1 MSSKR
6 KRRGPPRVKP
16 NGFEAEIEE
25 IALRISD
32 LARRV
37 FLSRPYSRD
46 VVRSLPPLDLRWPL
60 DFRGRADEDRVAGRR
75 VLEELTRHIDDAIL
89 GHAAFRPG
97 RVYCFFCESSDCE
110 HAAPRTP
117 RDVFAGFGQTGQP
130 EWKPFLDLAIAR
142 RLEGVDRLSEGTSRP
157 IQLLMGKAEL
167 VGDRLEAF
175 SRGDRAYDL
184 RGQLALGY
192 FQQPS
197 GESGSER
204 FAVTLQLVRSST
216 RSRAVRLGLNVLG
229 RLPDGRD
236 VRELLDGPRDLTF
249 LELVHDA
256 GGRLARINQDLKRR
270 RPKER
275 GACAAEAAERLLR
288 DMAQGF
294 GRRRRRRIWRTEHAR
309 ERARD
314 KERPTGMARSDLAAA
329 KPERSFRDR
338 REKTFIVLG
347 PKGRVHVFSDEGLHV
362 TSLQLDRKSLD
373 ARIEKK
379 RWRPLEPAE
388 FRGVLE
394 RAEATFRAASPAPDG
409 DDEPL

>member
-1 MSSKR
+1 MTSKR
-6 KRRGPPRVKP
+6 KRRGPPTAKP
-16 NGFEAEIEE
+16 PDFEAEMEE

-32 LARRV
+32 LARRI

-46 VVRSLPPLDLRWPL
+46 VVRSLPPVDLRWSL
-60 DFRGRADEDRVAGRR
+60 DFRGRAEEDRAAGRR
-75 VLEELTRHIDDAIL
+75 ALEELTRHIDDAIL

-130 EWKPFLDLAIAR
+130 EWRPFLDLAIDR
-142 RLEGVDRLSEGTSRP
+142 RLEGVDRLSEGSSRP
-157 IQLLMGKAEL
+157 IQLLMEKAEL

-184 RGQLALGY
+184 RGQLTLGY
-192 FQQPS
+192 FHQS
-197 GESGSER
+197 NGNGCSER

-249 LELVHDA
+249 LDLVHDA

-275 GACAAEAAERLLR
+275 IDRAAEAADKLLK

-309 ERARD
+309 ERARE
-314 KERPTGMARSDLAAA
+314 KERPTGMARSDLASA
-329 KPERSFRDR
+329 KPDRSFRDR
-338 REKTFIVLG
+338 RDRTFIVLG

-362 TSLQLDRKSLD
+362 TSLQLDRKSID
-373 ARIEKK
+373 ARIDKK
-379 RWRPLEPAE
+379 RWRPLEPDE
-388 FRGVLE
+388 FRRVLE
-394 RAEATFRAASPAPDG
+394 RAETAFRSAVTDLGEDP
-409 DDEPL
+409 

>member
-6 KRRGPPRVKP
+6 KRRGPTTPKP
-16 NGFEAEIEE
+16 PDFEAEMEE
-25 IALRISD
+25 IALRMAD
-32 LARRV
+32 LARRI

-46 VVRSLPPLDLRWPL
+46 VVRSLPPVELRWPL
-60 DFRGRADEDRVAGRR
+60 DFRGRAKEDRAAGRR
-75 VLEELTRHIDDAIL
+75 ILEELTRHIDDAIL

-97 RVYCFFCESSDCE
+97 RVYCFFCETSDCE

-130 EWKPFLDLAIAR
+130 EWKPFLDLAIDR

-157 IQLLMGKAEL
+157 IQLLMEKEEL

-184 RGQLALGY
+184 RGQLTLGY
-192 FQQPS
+192 FQQPN
-197 GESGSER
+197 GESGPER

-236 VRELLDGPRDLTF
+236 VRELLDGSRDLVF
-249 LELVHDA
+249 LDLVHDA

-270 RPKER
+270 KPKER
-275 GACAAEAAERLLR
+275 PERAAEAASRLLR

-309 ERARD
+309 ERALE
-314 KERPTGMARSDLAAA
+314 KERPTGMARSDLASAR
-329 KPERSFRDR
+329 PERSFRDR
-338 REKTFIVLG
+338 RDKTFIVLG

-362 TSLQLDRKSLD
+362 TSLQLDRRSLD

-379 RWRPLEPAE
+379 RWRPLDPAE
-388 FRGVLE
+388 FRDVLE
-394 RAEATFRAASPAPDG
+394 RAEAAFRAASPEPDAPS
-409 DDEPL
+409 